1 MAAVSMVA
9 LNCSANMFGLSKT
22 EVDVFVVTNCPF
34 GWGRITRQSKIVL
47 ENDVSQLTMSA
58 MRGIYVIEA
67 SEGSITTQFKKGRL
81 PGRSFRF
88 LVLCGAASFC
98 GGLPARGSSGD
109 LCDPLL
115 RKAQYNGYGALGGPR
130 LQRSKDG
137 RITVYSLSQVT
148 LEVMQSVDFN
158 LASRLGFSLVLCSLR
173 LPVLFAVALQAMIAA
188 KHGASRRTKL
198 DGYPFRA
205 HRRPEPKQRC
215 VRLRRPAAPISQ
227 SHDARAVPAKF
238 RAQCPRQRH

>member
-1 MAAVSMVA
+1 MFSWSLTAPLVGAA
-9 LNCSANMFGLSKT
+9 C
-22 EVDVFVVTNCPF
+22 
-34 GWGRITRQSKIVL
+34 TRQSKIVL

-188 KHGASRRTKL
+188 KHGASRRAKL

-205 HRRPEPKQRC
+205 HH
-215 VRLRRPAAPISQ
+215 S
-227 SHDARAVPAKF
+227 ARAEEASRQIPASSRSNQPIARRQG
-238 RAQCPRQRH
+238 RASQIPRAVSASAPLKCFPRSAQAALM